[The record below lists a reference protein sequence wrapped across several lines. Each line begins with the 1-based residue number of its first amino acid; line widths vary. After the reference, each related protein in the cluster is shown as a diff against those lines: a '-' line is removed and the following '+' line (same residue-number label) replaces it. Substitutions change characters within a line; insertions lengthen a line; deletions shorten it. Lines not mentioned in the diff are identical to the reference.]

1 MTVTA
6 FLFLCSVVVPRATP
20 LPRAFLRYQ
29 VSPTDTRVLPLP
41 RYGSHYS
48 LTITRSLSL
57 SHSVELPASR
67 WSLLYPCSPFI
78 AGHSSAC
85 GSIIRTSICRFSN
98 NSLISSL
105 SRRNLSGKPFQ
116 PFCSPKTL
124 SFLRMPLSATITS
137 CQYFH
142 SYSHTSTRTTPLAQC
157 ASATNRSNP
166 QEMNARRVKTGDRNE
181 GGQAKEGNG
190 TKRSVKQRI
199 QCSKRDLFVWIWA

>member
-1 MTVTA
+1 MTAV
-6 FLFLCSVVVPRATP
+6 LSLCSLVVPRATP
-20 LPRAFLRYQ
+20 FTQSVTPLLDA
-29 VSPTDTRVLPLP
+29 TDRHRVLPLP
-41 RYGSHYS
+41 RYDSHHS

-85 GSIIRTSICRFSN
+85 GSIIRTIICRFSN